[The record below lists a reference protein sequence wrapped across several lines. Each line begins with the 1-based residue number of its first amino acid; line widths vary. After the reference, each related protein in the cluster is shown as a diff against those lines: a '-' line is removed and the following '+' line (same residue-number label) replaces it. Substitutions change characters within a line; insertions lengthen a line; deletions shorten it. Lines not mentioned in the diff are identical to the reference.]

1 MAISMSQASIP
12 AFIRTLTSLS
22 AILDKA
28 AQHAAAR
35 KVDPAVLLGTRLF
48 PDMFPLIKQ
57 VQLACD
63 FAKGGAARLSGSEP
77 PKFPDEEKTIDD
89 LKARI
94 AKTIDFVKGVKPAEI
109 DGSEDRAIA
118 IPIGGQT
125 YNFKGQG
132 YLVNMVLPNFYFH
145 ATTAYA
151 ILRHCGVEVGKRDF
165 LGPYRFDM
173 RPTSHLLRAMSGGEI
188 ELTILMPC
196 LNEAATVGR
205 CVEKAKGYL
214 ARAGITGEILVADN
228 GSTDG
233 SQRLAEAAGARV
245 VAAERRGYGE
255 ALQAGIAAA
264 RGHYVI
270 MGDADDSYDFSDLD
284 GFVAKLRAGVALVMG
299 NRFAG
304 GITPGA
310 MPFLNRY
317 LGNPV
322 LSFIGAL
329 FFHSAL
335 RGFQLRPAWLRSP
348 VDRRPQPEH
357 ARHGVCLRDGGAGC
371 GQPGFRSPKCPSPSI
386 PTGAAG
392 RRICAPGAT
401 AGGISNSCS
410 CTARAGSTS
419 IPAWRWRVVGW
430 VP

>member
-1 MAISMSQASIP
+1 MAISMSQASVP

-94 AKTIDFVKGVKPAEI
+94 AKTIDFVKGVKPAGI

-165 LGPYRFDM
+165 LGP
-173 RPTSHLLRAMSGGEI
+173 I
-188 ELTILMPC
+188 
-196 LNEAATVGR
+196 
-205 CVEKAKGYL
+205 
-214 ARAGITGEILVADN
+214 
-228 GSTDG
+228 
-233 SQRLAEAAGARV
+233 
-245 VAAERRGYGE
+245 
-255 ALQAGIAAA
+255 
-264 RGHYVI
+264 
-270 MGDADDSYDFSDLD
+270 DS
-284 GFVAKLRAGVALVMG
+284 
-299 NRFAG
+299 
-304 GITPGA
+304 I
-310 MPFLNRY
+310 
-317 LGNPV
+317 
-322 LSFIGAL
+322 
-329 FFHSAL
+329 
-335 RGFQLRPAWLRSP
+335 
-348 VDRRPQPEH
+348 
-357 ARHGVCLRDGGAGC
+357 
-371 GQPGFRSPKCPSPSI
+371 
-386 PTGAAG
+386 
-392 RRICAPGAT
+392 
-401 AGGISNSCS
+401 
-410 CTARAGSTS
+410 
-419 IPAWRWRVVGW
+419 
-430 VP
+430 